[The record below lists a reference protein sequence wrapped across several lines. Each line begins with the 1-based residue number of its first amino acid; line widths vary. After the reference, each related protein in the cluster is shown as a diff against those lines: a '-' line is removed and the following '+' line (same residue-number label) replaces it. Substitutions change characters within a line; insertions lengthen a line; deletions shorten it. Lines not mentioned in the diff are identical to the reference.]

1 MTQEAIESAQKLDT
15 DGSEY
20 IELFILEYVTGSYAY
35 FYNGGYEDLGA
46 QTPVKM
52 RDTVGG
58 TIRDYVPV
66 PIDIEGMKFESDG
79 AIFRPTL
86 TIANIAAVF
95 STNIG
100 DMDYEEL
107 IGARVTKRTTL
118 RKYLYDSNT
127 ANPPIEFP
135 IQKYNIDRIQQK
147 NILNV
152 VFELASPIDIQN
164 VTVPTRQVIG
174 GACPWQY
181 QGAAQN
187 KTDANKVGGCS
198 WRTDYQITWGGVNYN
213 IYVNKKDE
221 YIVPHNLIQA
231 STSSP
236 VAGNFYTYSK
246 DTSLI
251 RVNSNGSRTAGQSKV
266 FQLYTAT
273 ALGATPTDSNSTIVR
288 KFKTY
293 SASDTYYAYTDT
305 DFNDYVLHNNILWQV
320 KNVTQTGGSHTVAPE
335 AGNYWQRGDQCGK
348 KLTSCAKR
356 FGATGKSSTVSSVTI
371 KHVNPDI
378 QSNYAVL
385 PFGGFPGSRRFV

>member
-174 GACPWQY
+174 GACPWQ
-181 QGAAQN
+181 
-187 KTDANKVGGCS
+187 
-198 WRTDYQITWGGVNYN
+198 
-213 IYVNKKDE
+213 
-221 YIVPHNLIQA
+221 
-231 STSSP
+231 
-236 VAGNFYTYSK
+236 
-246 DTSLI
+246 
-251 RVNSNGSRTAGQSKV
+251 
-266 FQLYTAT
+266 
-273 ALGATPTDSNSTIVR
+273 
-288 KFKTY
+288 
-293 SASDTYYAYTDT
+293 
-305 DFNDYVLHNNILWQV
+305 
-320 KNVTQTGGSHTVAPE
+320 
-335 AGNYWQRGDQCGK
+335 
-348 KLTSCAKR
+348 
-356 FGATGKSSTVSSVTI
+356 
-371 KHVNPDI
+371 
-378 QSNYAVL
+378 
-385 PFGGFPGSRRFV
+385 